1 MLGCA
6 FELSELEADKQMDD
20 QRFELLAKVASL
32 YYEEGLNQNQIAKD
46 LGYSRSYISRMLTE
60 ARREGIVEIHVRHP
74 LERVPFL
81 EKSIQER
88 FDLRA
93 VRVLQ
98 GESLPYA
105 QMLRRLGV
113 LGAGLLTQLIE
124 PDSVLGISW
133 GTALYEVANGLQPMD
148 CSGVKVVQLIGS
160 ASSRDHQVD
169 GPGLARAFS
178 LKFGG
183 QYYTLAA
190 PWLVGDK
197 RIRDALMKERRMREV
212 LDLTSQV
219 DIALVGIG
227 TIDPRLSSL
236 VRAGYLTL
244 SEIEDLQALGAVGD
258 VCGHHFDIQ
267 GALMDIPVA
276 GYPFGTEVKTL
287 RSIPTA
293 IGVAG
298 GVVKAPAI
306 LGALRSGLVN
316 SLVTDDAAARAILDI
331 IDSEYQPDSS
341 QSER

>member
-1 MLGCA
+1 
-6 FELSELEADKQMDD
+6 
-20 QRFELLAKVASL
+20 
-32 YYEEGLNQNQIAKD
+32 
-46 LGYSRSYISRMLTE
+46 
-60 ARREGIVEIHVRHP
+60 
-74 LERVPFL
+74 
-81 EKSIQER
+81 
-88 FDLRA
+88 
-93 VRVLQ
+93 
-98 GESLPYA
+98 
-105 QMLRRLGV
+105 
-113 LGAGLLTQLIE
+113 
-124 PDSVLGISW
+124 
-133 GTALYEVANGLQPMD
+133 
-148 CSGVKVVQLIGS
+148 
-160 ASSRDHQVD
+160 
-169 GPGLARAFS
+169 
-178 LKFGG
+178 
-183 QYYTLAA
+183 
-190 PWLVGDK
+190 
-197 RIRDALMKERRMREV
+197 
-212 LDLTSQV
+212 
-219 DIALVGIG
+219 VGIG

-298 GVVKAPAI
+298 GAVKAPAI